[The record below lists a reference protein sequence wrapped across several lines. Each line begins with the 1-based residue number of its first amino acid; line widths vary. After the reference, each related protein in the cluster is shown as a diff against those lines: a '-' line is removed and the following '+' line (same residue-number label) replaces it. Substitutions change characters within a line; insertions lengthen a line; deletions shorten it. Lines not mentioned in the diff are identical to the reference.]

1 MHLDTARQQMIYHQ
15 IRPWDVL
22 DPRVLNALAT
32 TPRERFVPE
41 KYRELAFA
49 DTAIPLSC
57 GQHMLKPVVEG
68 RLLQHLDVQDDNRV
82 LVVGTGS
89 GFITACVAQ
98 LADQVVSVDIHGEL
112 VEAAAQ
118 KFADEHIRNVELDVQ
133 DYRKLDAAAGFDR
146 ILVTGSMP
154 LFDERLP
161 EWLKPGGK
169 LVLIVGEAP
178 AMEVERITRAD
189 SNYMRETLF
198 ETVVPHLEN
207 VPLPEEFHF

>member
-1 MHLDTARQQMIYHQ
+1 MHLDTARQHMIYHQ

-32 TPRERFVPE
+32 VPRERFVPE
-41 KYRELAFA
+41 KFRDLAFA
-49 DTAIPLSC
+49 DTTIPLPC
-57 GQHMLKPVVEG
+57 GQYMLKPVVEG
-68 RLLQHLDVQDDNRV
+68 RLLQYLDVQDDNRV

-133 DYRKLDAAAGFDR
+133 DYRKLDAVAGFDR

-178 AMEVERITRAD
+178 AMEVERGTRAD
-189 SNYMRETLF
+189 SSYTREALF
-198 ETVVPHLEN
+198 ETVVPRLDN
-207 VPLPEEFHF
+207 VPLADEFHF